1 MTVVACHQPTF
12 LPWLGYFYKIKQ
24 CDVFLLLDDMLVS
37 EGKRNSYFSQAWIKN
52 TNGEKLLLSLPK
64 KQHPVHTL
72 IREVRCAENHAFF
85 VKKFLKTIDSC
96 YHKAPYFHP
105 HYEHLSNIV
114 QTSYSFLYELNVAL
128 IRYCASCLQV
138 SCEIRLSSELGSTQ
152 KKKRVFWTSSKKW
165 AVRFIFPGRARKNT
179 KTKAILRNRGFSCD
193 IAISRFSLTHSC
205 MENFSAGYRFW
216 TFYSI
221 PMATGFKKM
230 LVFHFHE
237 KNL

>member
-1 MTVVACHQPTF
+1 MSVVACHQPNF

-24 CDVFLLLDDMLVS
+24 CDVFLLLDDVLVS
-37 EGKRNSYFSQAWIKN
+37 TNAAKSYFAQTWIKN

-152 KKKRVFWTSSKKW
+152 QKEARILDLVQKVGGTVYLSGQGAKKYQNESHFAEQGIQLRYSDFTIQPYPQLYGKFLGGLSVLDFL
-165 AVRFIFPGRARKNT
+165 FNT
-179 KTKAILRNRGFSCD
+179 NGDGF
-193 IAISRFSLTHSC
+193 
-205 MENFSAGYRFW
+205 
-216 TFYSI
+216 
-221 PMATGFKKM
+221 
-230 LVFHFHE
+230 
-237 KNL
+237 